1 MSELKTACEQIGFT
15 NVLTYINSGN
25 IIFEST
31 IASTTKISKQ
41 LEQVLLDI
49 FGFAVQVVTLPQKKF
64 LAIARTLPDTWENNE
79 TSKCDVLFLWQEID
93 KPDILQTF
101 TIKPDID
108 EVLYTPG
115 AVLWAVDKTHIGK
128 SGLLR
133 IVGTETYKKMTI
145 RNCNTVRK
153 IATILQPV

>member
-1 MSELKTACEQIGFT
+1 MSELKNTCERIGFT
-15 NVLTYINSGN
+15 HVSTYINSGN

-31 IASTTKISKQ
+31 TASITKISKQ
-41 LEQVLLDI
+41 LEQALLDT
-49 FGFAVQVVTLPQKKF
+49 FGFAVQVVTLSQKKF
-64 LAIARTLPDTWENNE
+64 LAIARALPDTWENNE

-153 IATILQPV
+153 IATILQPI

>member
-1 MSELKTACEQIGFT
+1 MSELKNTCERIGFT
-15 NVLTYINSGN
+15 HVSTYINSGN

-31 IASTTKISKQ
+31 TASITKISKQ
-41 LEQVLLDI
+41 LEQALLDT
-49 FGFAVQVVTLPQKKF
+49 FGFAVQVVTLSQKKF
-64 LAIARTLPDTWENNE
+64 LAIARALPDTWENNN